1 MKKYFFFPAQSL
13 ICDVQKKPS
22 KPNTQLQIAIL
33 SDTCNDH
40 IFQYNYLCSKVS
52 TYFLHSIKYSETYF
66 FIEFGHKKI
75 KFSTFYSN
83 NFEQCAN
90 CIFLP
95 CCVCMFFCSF
105 ISATQTEPMILCLP
119 ILFST
124 FQLLRVMGKCIPHVS
139 LQIFQFRWS
148 KIQILYS
155 RAPLR
160 PWCINPSTIY
170 DLSVLH

>member
-1 MKKYFFFPAQSL
+1 MMCILLHNLTFRKWKNTFFSSAKFDMWCPKKN
-13 ICDVQKKPS
+13 PS

-40 IFQYNYLCSKVS
+40 IFQYNYLRSKVS

-90 CIFLP
+90 CIF
-95 CCVCMFFCSF
+95 FFCLAAFACFFVLSF
-105 ISATQTEPMILCLP
+105 QRLNWTDDFVSTNSFLYFSASKGHGQMYSTCLTSDIS
-119 ILFST
+119 
-124 FQLLRVMGKCIPHVS
+124 V
-139 LQIFQFRWS
+139 
-148 KIQILYS
+148 
-155 RAPLR
+155 
-160 PWCINPSTIY
+160 
-170 DLSVLH
+170 

>member
-1 MKKYFFFPAQSL
+1 MKKYFFPAQSL
-13 ICDVQKKPS
+13 ICDVQKKT
-22 KPNTQLQIAIL
+22 KQTKHTAPNCNIVWHLQWSYFSVQLPM
-33 SDTCNDH
+33 
-40 IFQYNYLCSKVS
+40 FKS

-105 ISATQTEPMILCLP
+105 ISAIQTEPMILCLP

-124 FQLLRVMGKCIPHVS
+124 FQLLRVMGKCILHVS

-148 KIQILYS
+148 KIQIFYS

-160 PWCINPSTIY
+160 PCCIDPSTIY

>member
-1 MKKYFFFPAQSL
+1 MMCILLHNLTFRKWKNTFFFQRKVWYVMSK
-13 ICDVQKKPS
+13 KKPS

-105 ISATQTEPMILCLP
+105 ISATQLNLWFCVYLFFSL
-119 ILFST
+119 LFS
-124 FQLLRVMGKCIPHVS
+124 F
-139 LQIFQFRWS
+139 
-148 KIQILYS
+148 
-155 RAPLR
+155 
-160 PWCINPSTIY
+160 
-170 DLSVLH
+170 